1 LEDKYCTNYAEEAN
15 IPIRKKPNCFFDVMY
30 DGMRSKTGFG
40 QNSSQGF
47 LTAWVE
53 DMFGIGIGIASGE
66 GRETFM
72 GRIIWDLGI
81 LFAQFLNDTK

>member
-1 LEDKYCTNYAEEAN
+1 
-15 IPIRKKPNCFFDVMY
+15 MY

-53 DMFGIGIGIASGE
+53 DMFGIGIGIALGE
-66 GRETFM
+66 GRELSWGELF
-72 GRIIWDLGI
+72 GIWGFSL
-81 LFAQFLNDTK
+81 LSF